1 MIIFKVNAAGDSIER
16 MSCSGCIVLLTA
28 YSKHCPPLV
37 EKWSND
43 MFDGFIFK
51 YKKKQIKK
59 EETGNSFEG
68 KYFSTCDELTP
79 DSVYVLQDG
88 DRLLEID

>member
-1 MIIFKVNAAGDSIER
+1 MICLMDLFLNI
-16 MSCSGCIVLLTA
+16 
-28 YSKHCPPLV
+28 
-37 EKWSND
+37 
-43 MFDGFIFK
+43 
-51 YKKKQIKK
+51 KKQIKK

-88 DRLLEID
+88 DRLLEIDWKGGNKLFSVC

>member
-51 YKKKQIKK
+51 YKKNRLKRRRQEI
-59 EETGNSFEG
+59 
-68 KYFSTCDELTP
+68 
-79 DSVYVLQDG
+79 VLKAN
-88 DRLLEID
+88 ISAPVMN